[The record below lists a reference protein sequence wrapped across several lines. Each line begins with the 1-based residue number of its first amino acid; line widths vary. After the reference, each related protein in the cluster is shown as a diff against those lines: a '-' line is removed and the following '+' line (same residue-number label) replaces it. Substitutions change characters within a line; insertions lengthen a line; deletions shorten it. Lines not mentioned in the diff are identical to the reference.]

1 MKMNRLT
8 RGRIWMLPAALFV
21 AISFGPPTAGLSA
34 RATMDEAVSKVGEQ
48 LRSPI
53 TGTSIKRVGVS
64 EFKPTSGAEVK
75 LGPYLADR
83 VTAVLVQGG
92 SVEVIERAKMDV
104 ILAEQSFGVSD
115 LVDANSAQELGR
127 LLGIQAFVVG
137 SYTVMDKNIE
147 ISARLVDVGT
157 GKMLAAATAKMKKDK
172 DAASLLEPMVAEA
185 PLQLEASLL
194 VQRKTEKGWEG
205 VMVPEGGTLHSKDN
219 IKVFFRTNE
228 DCYVYILSF
237 GSSGVADRLFP
248 NAQVNLSNRIQG
260 HVEYYVPPGEDWF
273 WLDENTGTE
282 TMFVVASY
290 KPLSDIDKLLVE
302 MDNAGKQQQVADSRR
317 MEKSLEGQIQTRDIG
332 GVRPATGKVSFTTTD
347 GKRIEKAT
355 EVVTGKLKCV
365 RKISFQHR

>member
-1 MKMNRLT
+1 MKMKRLIW
-8 RGRIWMLPAALFV
+8 GRAWMSLAALFL
-21 AISFGPPTAGLSA
+21 AISFGPPAAGLGA
-34 RATMDEAVSKVGEQ
+34 KATMDAAITKLGEQ

-53 TGTSIKRVGVS
+53 AGTQIKRVGVS

-92 SVEVIERAKMDV
+92 SVEVIERAKLDV

-115 LVDANSAQELGR
+115 LVDASSAQELGR

-137 SYTVMDKNIE
+137 SYTVLDKNIE
-147 ISARLVDVGT
+147 VSARLVDVGT
-157 GKMLAAATAKMKKDK
+157 GKMLAAATAKVKKDK
-172 DAASLLEPMVAEA
+172 DAQSLIEPLVSEA

-194 VQRKTEKGWEG
+194 VQRKTDKGWEG

-228 DCYVYILSF
+228 DCYVYILAF

-248 NAQVNLSNRIQG
+248 NAQVNLSNRVQG
-260 HVEYYVPPGEDWF
+260 RVEYYVPPGEDWF

-290 KPLSDIDKLLVE
+290 KPLTDIDKLLVE
-302 MDNAGKQQQVADSRR
+302 MEHASNQAQVASSRQ
-317 MEKSLEGQIQTRDIG
+317 MEKSLDGQVQTRDIG

-347 GKRIEKAT
+347 GKKIERAT